1 MMRDQ
6 GGMGTTMKAAGSE
19 NAMPPGRQKILDGAI
34 QVAIGD
40 GILAITLDAVARQA
54 GMSKGGLIHH
64 FRTKDDLISAM
75 LEHSRA
81 QTLRTMEQR
90 IAADEN
96 PRGRS
101 FRAMVGMVLQPVVAD
116 HVAETAHSGSC
127 RFFTALLAASANNP
141 RLLDSFRR
149 SMVCIREQLL
159 AEGPNGLRQVALW
172 PVIHGLLLWQHLGV
186 ISPEDPLFQSMI
198 DELLSL
204 VEGPNPPIPGVGIAS
219 VRQAPTPGDRHLEG
233 SEPVPCS

>member
-1 MMRDQ
+1 
-6 GGMGTTMKAAGSE
+6 
-19 NAMPPGRQKILDGAI
+19 
-34 QVAIGD
+34 
-40 GILAITLDAVARQA
+40 
-54 GMSKGGLIHH
+54 MSKSGLIHH

-75 LEHSRA
+75 LEHFRA

-141 RLLDSFRR
+141 RLLDSFRHPWFASASSCSPKGPMACGR
-149 SMVCIREQLL
+149 SPF
-159 AEGPNGLRQVALW
+159 GPRSTAFSSGSIW
-172 PVIHGLLLWQHLGV
+172 ES
-186 ISPEDPLFQSMI
+186 SPPKT
-198 DELLSL
+198 LSFS
-204 VEGPNPPIPGVGIAS
+204 P
-219 VRQAPTPGDRHLEG
+219 
-233 SEPVPCS
+233 